1 MEEQQKKTR
10 GKTEGIV
17 ARSKLRE
24 MLRQKIPE
32 EDRDRMSISS
42 DAVEELH
49 KHIEK
54 TVNEICDE
62 AVKANCTVVKHFD
75 VERGITKYNKTQI
88 KHALEELD
96 SCLVGLTQ
104 LKIRLTGE
112 I

>member
-1 MEEQQKKTR
+1 MVVEHKKTR

-24 MLRQKIPE
+24 LLRQKIPDE
-32 EDRDRMSISS
+32 QKDRMSIGS

-49 KHIEK
+49 RHIEK
-54 TVNEICDE
+54 TVNEICEE
-62 AVKANCTVVKHFD
+62 AVKANYTVVKHFD

-96 SCLVGLTQ
+96 TCLVGLTQ

-112 I
+112 A